1 MSDNDLKTS
10 ALKAF
15 FTNWKPS
22 ADESATDLVAV
33 YRMGLDGVPG
43 WAVQRA
49 VQAYIRGKVLGHN
62 AAFRPR
68 TGELAQECERQ
79 IWTEV
84 ERQNAHITAERAALK
99 ADGKQG
105 YHLHRRSELVT
116 PETVDPNAMPAL
128 PDEQFKRLIEHR
140 VDPSM
145 QRAIGK
151 VLPFKPT
158 TQEAV

>member
-1 MSDNDLKTS
+1 MQTELKSS
-10 ALKAF
+10 ALTALF
-15 FTNWKPS
+15 AAWRPR
-22 ADESATDLVAV
+22 DGESLEGLAAV
-33 YRMGLDGVPG
+33 YHMAVEDVPG
-43 WAVQRA
+43 WSVQRA
-49 VQAYIRGKVLGHN
+49 VKAFIKRKVPGHN
-62 AAFRPR
+62 PTFRP
-68 TGELAQECERQ
+68 TPPELAQECERQ
-79 IWTEV
+79 IWAEV

-116 PETVDPNAMPAL
+116 PDTVDPNAMPAL

-145 QRAIGK
+145 QRAIAK